1 MITNEDLIRVKEDR
15 GPNDLERQI
24 GDLTKQKTYLQSK
37 CREAGATILDLE
49 FKIQTLIKD
58 LDRVSEEGSKTAPQ
72 TPRLITRVSMKLSD
86 RQPVE
91 LFSKIFESS
100 LRYNECKT
108 ITPEPYRK
116 EYIAKTYKSEMN
128 SKKAKWF
135 TKNVY
140 PYLIKEDKK
149 DFAVKV
155 LGNRPESKDLAKW
168 TKDELIHYL
177 ATAIEGDGSIQVHN
191 KNGRKA
197 LRIDMFSSDPQYLSN
212 IVTIGADKL
221 NLVSRFKKISTYLT
235 QKGLR
240 TKYRLFI
247 FCSKTNPN
255 NLNFLESLLKHNVM
269 TLDRKKE
276 RVQEF
281 VTWINSKGE
290 KEYEQESRV

>member
-1 MITNEDLIRVKEDR
+1 MVIIKYPKQTPQSNEEFFKKKDDELTNLDWAKW
-15 GPNDLERQI
+15 
-24 GDLTKQKTYLQSK
+24 
-37 CREAGATILDLE
+37 AGWFDTDGS
-49 FKIQTLIKD
+49 FCTNFDK
-58 LDRVSEEGSKTAPQ
+58 GSKTAPQ

-281 VTWINSKGE
+281 VTWINPKGE